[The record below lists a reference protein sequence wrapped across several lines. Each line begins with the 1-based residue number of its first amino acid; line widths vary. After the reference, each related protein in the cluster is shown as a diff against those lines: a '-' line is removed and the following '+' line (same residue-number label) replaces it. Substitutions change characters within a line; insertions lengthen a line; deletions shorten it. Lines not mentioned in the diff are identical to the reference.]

1 MKEIEYQ
8 KKYIKKLVDTATEF
22 LTDEYRDSGTIVFK
36 APTGSG
42 KTYMVSQAM
51 TQMVKD
57 NPTIAF
63 AFIWISV
70 NKLHE
75 QSLNSL
81 SCYFEDERLLE
92 CLENKEINNNT
103 IEQNEIM
110 FINWESINKENSLF
124 RVDNELNWNLQTI
137 VENTKDEGRT
147 IVLLIDESRRNAK
160 TDKSKDL
167 IDIIYPRLVIEITAT
182 PKSSLGSLIDIPL
195 REVIQEGMIKKEIQ
209 INNAKHDSIN
219 NNNDLLWA
227 ALRKRKQLQTAYQS
241 LGKNINP
248 LLLVQIPN
256 KKAKAGIQPED
267 EIIGILSDREI
278 TTHNGKLALWLSEDK
293 RNKEDVE
300 SPASPVEVLIFK
312 EAIALGWDCP
322 RASILFLQREW
333 NNERFEFNIQ
343 TLGRI
348 MRMPE
353 QKHYDEKPELNIG
366 YVYSASNAFTI
377 VEDLAKDYVSEQK
390 IGEV

>member
-353 QKHYDEKPELNIG
+353 QKHYDEKPELKIG